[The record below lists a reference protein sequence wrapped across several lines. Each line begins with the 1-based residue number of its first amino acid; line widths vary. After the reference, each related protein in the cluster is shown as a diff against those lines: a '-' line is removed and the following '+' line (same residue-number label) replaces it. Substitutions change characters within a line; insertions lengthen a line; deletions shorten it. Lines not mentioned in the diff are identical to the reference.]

1 MDSDLKKLE
10 EKYSKDK
17 PTFSLI
23 ELVKCSALVVVG
35 CFLLFAMPDEMGII
49 GWILFAIGTFLNVVG
64 IFRLAAMIPEAKND
78 QGGKIATVLTLV
90 IAAFVQVLGLCYLYN
105 SDGTG
110 KGIAITTLAICV
122 SLGLII
128 HVVDFDDENNKKM
141 IRTACKVITVLFAA
155 IATFLIVRNDFAT
168 VSIYVGTILY
178 IEAAVA
184 GKIGFTSNK

>member
-1 MDSDLKKLE
+1 MKSINYKTMKWLLLLMVAALLNACSDDSE
-10 EKYSKDK
+10 EPKVPSVHFEAQ
-17 PTFSLI
+17 PCTQGFI
-23 ELVKCSALVVVG
+23 EESAENLSG
-35 CFLLFAMPDEMGII
+35 QSTRTGEAT
-49 GWILFAIGTFLNVVG
+49 WA
-64 IFRLAAMIPEAKND
+64 PE
-78 QGGKIATVLTLV
+78 GY
-90 IAAFVQVLGLCYLYN
+90 YLYN

-178 IEAAVA
+178 IEAAVT
-184 GKIGFTSNK
+184 GRIGFLSRK